1 MKVHKQ
7 NQILSPFSND
17 QELIHQSKH
26 LLLELY
32 NCDFEKLNDESFL
45 RCTLNRAAKLANA
58 TVLNLISNKF
68 EPQGVTAIALLAE
81 SHISIHTWPESN
93 YSAVDIFTCG
103 QNMMPELASQYLIES
118 LMAKEHSLRVI
129 ERNPP
134 SAVSKQDIRDIS
146 KALGFPWWDK
156 PAQPCLSSR
165 FPYGHEITSER
176 LKMVEKAEEYVLFC
190 FLNHF

>member
-1 MKVHKQ
+1 MEVNKK
-7 NQILSPFSND
+7 NQIFRSLSND
-17 QELIHQSKH
+17 EELSHQSKH

-32 NCDFEKLNDESFL
+32 KCNYEKLNDESFL
-45 RCTLNRAAKLANA
+45 RCSLNRAAKIAKA

-103 QNMMPELASQYLIES
+103 RNMLPELASQYLIEA
-118 LMAKEHSLRVI
+118 LKAEEHSLRVI

-134 SAVSKQDIRDIS
+134 AILLNEMRTAV
-146 KALGFPWWDK
+146 
-156 PAQPCLSSR
+156 
-165 FPYGHEITSER
+165 
-176 LKMVEKAEEYVLFC
+176 
-190 FLNHF
+190 

>member
-1 MKVHKQ
+1 MEIYKKS
-7 NQILSPFSND
+7 QILSSCSDD
-17 QELIHQSKH
+17 QKLIHKSKH

-32 NCDFEKLNDESFL
+32 RCDCEKINDESFL
-45 RCTLNRAAKLANA
+45 RCILNRAAKLANA

-118 LMAKEHSLRVI
+118 LMAEEHSLRVI

-134 SAVSKQDIRDIS
+134 SEVFKEIRS
-146 KALGFPWWDK
+146 
-156 PAQPCLSSR
+156 
-165 FPYGHEITSER
+165 
-176 LKMVEKAEEYVLFC
+176 VV
-190 FLNHF
+190 

>member
-1 MKVHKQ
+1 MDVPKK
-7 NQILSPFSND
+7 NQIFGSLCNDRQLS
-17 QELIHQSKH
+17 HQSKH

-32 NCDFEKLNDESFL
+32 RCDYDKLNDESFL
-45 RCTLNRAAKLANA
+45 RCTLNRSAKLAKA

-103 QNMMPELASQYLIES
+103 HNMMPELASQYLIQVLKAE
-118 LMAKEHSLRVI
+118 EHSLRII

-134 SAVSKQDIRDIS
+134 VAVPKHIRTI
-146 KALGFPWWDK
+146 
-156 PAQPCLSSR
+156 
-165 FPYGHEITSER
+165 
-176 LKMVEKAEEYVLFC
+176 V
-190 FLNHF
+190 

>member
-1 MKVHKQ
+1 MEIFKKS
-7 NQILSPFSND
+7 QILSALSD
-17 QELIHQSKH
+17 EQKLSHQSKH

-32 NCDFEKLNDESFL
+32 KCDCEKLNDESFL
-45 RCTLNRAAKLANA
+45 RCILNRAAKLANA

-103 QNMMPELASQYLIES
+103 QNMMPEQASKYLIES
-118 LMAKEHSLRVI
+118 LMAKEHFLRVI

-134 SAVSKQDIRDIS
+134 KEVFKEIRS
-146 KALGFPWWDK
+146 GF
-156 PAQPCLSSR
+156 
-165 FPYGHEITSER
+165 
-176 LKMVEKAEEYVLFC
+176 
-190 FLNHF
+190 

>member
-1 MKVHKQ
+1 MEVNKQ
-7 NQILSPFSND
+7 NQIFSSLSNNK
-17 QELIHQSKH
+17 ELSHRSKH

-32 NCDFEKLNDESFL
+32 KCDYEKLNDESFL
-45 RCTLNRAAKLANA
+45 RCSLNRAAKFAKA

-103 QNMMPELASQYLIES
+103 NNMLPELASQYLIEA
-118 LMAKEHSLRVI
+118 LKAEEHSLRVI

-134 SAVSKQDIRDIS
+134 ATV
-146 KALGFPWWDK
+146 
-156 PAQPCLSSR
+156 
-165 FPYGHEITSER
+165 
-176 LKMVEKAEEYVLFC
+176 LKDTRTVV
-190 FLNHF
+190 

>member
-1 MKVHKQ
+1 MEVHKK
-7 NQILSPFSND
+7 NQILSSFSND
-17 QELIHQSKH
+17 HRLRQQSKH

-32 NCDFEKLNDESFL
+32 KCDCEKLNDESFL

-103 QNMMPELASQYLIES
+103 QKMSPELASQYLIEA
-118 LMAKEHSLRVI
+118 LKAEEHSLRVI

-134 SAVSKQDIRDIS
+134 LAVLKQMRS
-146 KALGFPWWDK
+146 
-156 PAQPCLSSR
+156 
-165 FPYGHEITSER
+165 
-176 LKMVEKAEEYVLFC
+176 VV
-190 FLNHF
+190 

>member
-1 MKVHKQ
+1 MEVNKK
-7 NQILSPFSND
+7 NQILSSFSND
-17 QELIHQSKH
+17 LELNHQSKH

-32 NCDFEKLNDESFL
+32 RCDYEKLNDESFL
-45 RCTLNRAAKLANA
+45 RCTLNRAAKLAKA

-103 QNMMPELASQYLIES
+103 QNMLPELASQYLIEI
-118 LMAKEHSLRVI
+118 LKAEEHSLRVI

-134 SAVSKQDIRDIS
+134 REVYKHIRTAV
-146 KALGFPWWDK
+146 
-156 PAQPCLSSR
+156 
-165 FPYGHEITSER
+165 
-176 LKMVEKAEEYVLFC
+176 
-190 FLNHF
+190 

>member
-1 MKVHKQ
+1 MEIHKK
-7 NQILSPFSND
+7 NQILSSFSND
-17 QELIHQSKH
+17 QNLSYQSKH

-32 NCDFEKLNDESFL
+32 RCDFEKINDESFL

-68 EPQGVTAIALLAE
+68 DPHGVTAIALLAE
-81 SHISIHTWPESN
+81 SHISIHSWPESN

-118 LMAKEHSLRVI
+118 LMAKEHTLRVI

-134 SAVSKQDIRDIS
+134 SSVSKQIRT
-146 KALGFPWWDK
+146 F
-156 PAQPCLSSR
+156 
-165 FPYGHEITSER
+165 
-176 LKMVEKAEEYVLFC
+176 V
-190 FLNHF
+190 

>member
-1 MKVHKQ
+1 MEAPKK
-7 NQILSPFSND
+7 NQVLHSFRND
-17 QELIHQSKH
+17 EKLIYQSKH

-32 NCDFEKLNDESFL
+32 RCDCEKLNDESFL
-45 RCTLNRAAKLANA
+45 RCTLNRAAKLAKA

-103 QNMMPELASQYLIES
+103 QNMIPELASQYFIES
-118 LMAKEHSLRVI
+118 LMAQEHSLRVI

-134 SAVSKQDIRDIS
+134 ASAFKEIRS
-146 KALGFPWWDK
+146 
-156 PAQPCLSSR
+156 
-165 FPYGHEITSER
+165 
-176 LKMVEKAEEYVLFC
+176 VV
-190 FLNHF
+190 

>member
-1 MKVHKQ
+1 MEIYKKS
-7 NQILSPFSND
+7 QILSSCSDD
-17 QELIHQSKH
+17 QKLIHKSKH

-32 NCDFEKLNDESFL
+32 RCDCEKLNDESFL

-81 SHISIHTWPESN
+81 SHISIHTWPESH

-103 QNMMPELASQYLIES
+103 KNMMPELASKYLIES
-118 LMAKEHSLRVI
+118 LMAKEHFLRVI

-134 SAVSKQDIRDIS
+134 TGILKQIR
-146 KALGFPWWDK
+146 
-156 PAQPCLSSR
+156 
-165 FPYGHEITSER
+165 T
-176 LKMVEKAEEYVLFC
+176 VV
-190 FLNHF
+190 